1 MRWPVLFL
9 LFLIPCA
16 AWAIASPLF
25 SVADE
30 PAHTVKAV
38 ATWHGQLSGPETPG
52 PGYLANVYE
61 VPAIWQSAF
70 LVPECYKFQRNN
82 TPDCAPDLS
91 GGQEMT
97 GVLVP
102 AGHYPPLFYVLVGWG
117 GRLLPNAGGVYLMRM
132 VSALFAAAFLALAT
146 RTLARI
152 VRPGLAMIGVL
163 LAATP
168 MTYFLAGSIN
178 PSGFEIAAAISVWA
192 HVLAIAHGGRVDAA
206 GETPDAADARRPPS
220 RVPGS
225 LLVGLVVSSAA
236 LALTRQLSGVFLIG
250 ILVLATMTSNRE
262 RLRGLVRQRGVQL
275 TLGGLAVAVA
285 VGALFVISTG
295 NPSSMTGKAIENGTG
310 PLAAVIGETDAY
322 LRQMVG
328 NFGWLD
334 TRSPQLS
341 YYLWIGILFAM
352 VGFVAVATRL
362 RTSAPLLLTVAVTLG
377 LPLIELPNAATS
389 GLPWQGRYSLPI
401 AVGIPLIAVVLI
413 DPLTRQI
420 SGLARRMIAVVA
432 TAIGIAN
439 VYAFY
444 WALRRYVVGGDRG
457 FNIFSGGAWQ
467 PPLGSAF
474 LVVVMA
480 AFAAAA
486 VFVAV
491 RAPEEPLGFGDPAPR
506 GLARAQA
513 RAGVETITPEDAL
526 ARIEDEGEG

>member
-9 LFLIPCA
+9 LFFVPCA

-82 TPDCAPDLS
+82 TPDCAPELS
-91 GGQEMT
+91 GGTEMT

-102 AGHYPPLFYVLVGWG
+102 AGHYPPLFYVLVGWA
-117 GRLLPNAGGVYLMRM
+117 GRLLPSATGVYVMRL
-132 VSALFAAAFLALAT
+132 VAAALAAAFLSLAT

-152 VRPGLAMIGVL
+152 IRPGLAVIGVL
-163 LAATP
+163 VAATP
-168 MTYFLAGSIN
+168 MTYFLAGSVN
-178 PSGFEIAAAISVWA
+178 PSGFEIAAAISVWTHA
-192 HVLAIAHGGRVDAA
+192 LAIAHGRVT
-206 GETPDAADARRPPS
+206 GEALAPGDQAPPT
-220 RVPGS
+220 RIPGA

-236 LALTRQLSGVFLIG
+236 MALTRQLSGVFLVG
-250 ILVLATMTSNRE
+250 ILVLATMTSNRA

-275 TLGGLAVAVA
+275 ALGGLAIAIALGAV
-285 VGALFVISTG
+285 FVISTG

-341 YYLWIGILFAM
+341 YYLWIGIVFAM
-352 VGFVAVATRL
+352 VGFVAVAAKL
-362 RTSAPLLLTVAVTLG
+362 RTSAPLLITVAVTLG
-377 LPLIELPNAATS
+377 LPLIELPNAAKS

-413 DPLTRQI
+413 EP
-420 SGLARRMIAVVA
+420 LARRIPGLTNRLIAAVA
-432 TAIGIAN
+432 TAVGIGN

-457 FNIFSGGAWQ
+457 FNIFTGGAWQ

-474 LVVVMA
+474 LVAVMV

-486 VFVAV
+486 VVVAV
-491 RAPEEPLGFGDPAPR
+491 RAPEAPLSFGAVEGRVRDEADGDTDSDR
-506 GLARAQA
+506 DRDRDRNRDRDRDRA
-513 RAGVETITPEDAL
+513 
-526 ARIEDEGEG
+526 